1 VAEPLILFWTDAW
14 IDLGRAQRNAAG
26 RYRLTTDRHELAAA
40 DAVVF
45 PIPTLGPGPAERAHP
60 DQVWVMWSMECEVHY
75 PNVTSRHF
83 RRQYD
88 LSATYRLDS
97 DVPLPYVRAH
107 RFDALPPLV
116 PIEQRHDVPVSAWI
130 SSGWDKWGR
139 DEYLLTLMQH
149 VPVHS
154 YGRVGRNAQ
163 LEHDEGAKSKVAA
176 IANYRFTIAFENSI
190 ATDYVTEK
198 FFQPLTA
205 GSVPIYRG
213 APNVRDFAPAEHCY
227 IDADDFAGPQELAEF
242 IRSMSDTDY
251 AAYHAWRDEGAS
263 EAFRTRYAPYDEHTF
278 ARLARAVTAV
288 QIGRRAAARHT
299 S

>member
-1 VAEPLILFWTDAW
+1 MAAPLILLWTDAW
-14 IDLGRAQRNAAG
+14 VDARRAQRIAAG
-26 RYRLTTDRHELAAA
+26 RYRLTTDRDEFAAA

-45 PIPTLGPGPAERAHP
+45 PIPTLGPGPAERAHSG
-60 DQVWVMWSMECEVHY
+60 QVWVMWSMESEVHF
-75 PNVTSRHF
+75 PQVTSRRF

-97 DVPLPYVRAH
+97 DVPLTYVRTH
-107 RFDALPPLV
+107 RFGELPALA
-116 PIEQRHDVPVSAWI
+116 PIEQRHEVPVSAWM
-130 SSGWDKWGR
+130 SSGWDKCGR
-139 DEYLLTLMQH
+139 DDYLLTLMQH

-154 YGRVGRNAQ
+154 YGRVGRNAH
-163 LEHDEGAKSKVAA
+163 LEHDEGVKSKEAA

-198 FFQPLTA
+198 FFQPLIA

-227 IDADDFAGPQELAEF
+227 IDANDFTGPQELAEF
-242 IRSMSDTDY
+242 IRAMSDAEY
-251 AAYHAWRDEGAS
+251 ARYHAWRDEGAS
-263 EAFRTRYAPYDEHTF
+263 EAFRTRFAPYGEHTF